1 VVDLDVVVGI
11 HPVRVICIKQANLTQ
26 VLIALTYLL
35 AFALPSA
42 RASKLDRFGV
52 LFESPDLTWP
62 CIEVVQPATL

>member
-11 HPVRVICIKQANLTQ
+11 HPVCIICIKLANLAQ

-42 RASKLDRFGV
+42 CISKLDRFGPFFIPAG
-52 LFESPDLTWP
+52 LAWTS
-62 CIEVVQPATL
+62 IEIV

>member
-1 VVDLDVVVGI
+1 MVDLDVVVGI

-42 RASKLDRFGV
+42 RVSKLDRFGPFFIPAG
-52 LFESPDLTWP
+52 LAWP
-62 CIEVVQPATL
+62 SIEVMQQAAL